1 MSTIINTT
9 NGLLHLHIPQV
20 QAVDRILGAPLE
32 PHDEDDSL
40 AVGGGGVAGKGDA
53 PTHVSQHLN
62 CIYWRKNTFF
72 IIMVFS

>member
-1 MSTIINTT
+1 M
-9 NGLLHLHIPQV
+9 LHLHIPQV
-20 QAVDRILGAPLE
+20 QAVDRILGARLE

-40 AVGGGGVAGKGDA
+40 AVGGGGVAWKGDA